1 MKVLINTIEKQDAKL
16 AQKRAMIGE
25 LNDKL
30 NRIKFQLS
38 VLLHN
43 IEEEEKE
50 ESTPNGTHS
59 LMYLLSHLLTHSL
72 TGSGP
77 VPHDYPS
84 DLLSYDNKTFQD
96 MFSKSSILLTSKAEG
111 IHITLVTHSLL
122 LTHSLTHLQ
131 S

>member
-50 ESTPNGTHS
+50 ESTPNGTYS
-59 LMYLLSHLLTHSL
+59 LTHSL
-72 TGSGP
+72 AHSRTYS
-77 VPHDYPS
+77 
-84 DLLSYDNKTFQD
+84 
-96 MFSKSSILLTSKAEG
+96 LTY
-111 IHITLVTHSLL
+111 LL
-122 LTHSLTHLQ
+122 LTHRFWS
-131 S
+131 SPS